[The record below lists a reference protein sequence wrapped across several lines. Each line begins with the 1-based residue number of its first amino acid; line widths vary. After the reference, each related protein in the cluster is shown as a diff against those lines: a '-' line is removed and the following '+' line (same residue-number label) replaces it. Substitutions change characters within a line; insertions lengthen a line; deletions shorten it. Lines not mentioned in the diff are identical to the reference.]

1 MALQSL
7 EPSQIKLRNA
17 DGVLLSQE
25 LLQYFEAAL
34 AAKDN
39 VLNQHVADPAHPA
52 GLVGTTIVLDEQLDS
67 RFAQWM
73 ACLPLVSVS
82 IVAQGPSWSTGLVY
96 VAEHPIEGVDPHST
110 AERVLV
116 FPKENK

>member
-1 MALQSL
+1 
-7 EPSQIKLRNA
+7 
-17 DGVLLSQE
+17 
-25 LLQYFEAAL
+25 
-34 AAKDN
+34 
-39 VLNQHVADPAHPA
+39 
-52 GLVGTTIVLDEQLDS
+52 VLDEQLAQLDS

-82 IVAQGPSWSTGLVY
+82 IVAQDPSWSTGLVY